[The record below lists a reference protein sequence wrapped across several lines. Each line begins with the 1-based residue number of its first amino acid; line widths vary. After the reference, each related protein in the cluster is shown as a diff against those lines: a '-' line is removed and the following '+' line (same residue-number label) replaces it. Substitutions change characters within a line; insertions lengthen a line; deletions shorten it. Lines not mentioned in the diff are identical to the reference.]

1 MSTKFLNATYLK
13 SADKH
18 ILHTYAQMCTHM
30 LVSFFFFSPPA
41 RSHAHARTHTNSHA
55 LVRTHIPQPACIIN
69 IHYDA
74 RIPHFAS
81 ATLWDAAPQ
90 SAWPATAFTVGL
102 WHALQQQNLVSSIRY
117 MRVGLLRVR
126 PYWLVMNNN
135 LLFVSGW
142 VTSIYLHKQKCC
154 SKKFTVIIEKKNK
167 NFKKNGTI
175 AY

>member
-1 MSTKFLNATYLK
+1 MPHTWKARTNTFYIHTHKCA
-13 SADKH
+13 H
-18 ILHTYAQMCTHM
+18 ICLFRF
-30 LVSFFFFSPPA
+30 FFFFSPCSLS
-41 RSHAHARTHTNSHA
+41 RARTHTNSHA